1 MAAGTVGRAAD
12 ASQPPRLAAGGK
24 LAYHRAMHEKFTH
37 MTPALYGYLVAH
49 APPPDAVLRDL
60 AEETAAL
67 GPVSLMQVAVEEAA
81 FLGWLARLIG
91 ARRAVEVGTFTG
103 YSAIS
108 IARGLA
114 PDGRLLCCDLNEE
127 WTAIARRYFAR
138 AGLAER
144 ITLRVAA
151 AIETVRALPGTPE
164 IDLVF
169 IDADKTGY
177 RAYYEELLPRL
188 RPGGVIGFDNVLGG
202 GAVIDPSDTSEETV
216 ALRALNDLLARDE
229 RVDRVMLPV
238 ADGLTLV
245 RKR

>member
-114 PDGRLLCCDLNEE
+114 PDGRLLCCDVSEE
-127 WTAIARRYFAR
+127 WAAIARRYFAR

-144 ITLRVAA
+144 ITLRIAP
-151 AIETVRALPGTPE
+151 AIETLRALPRTAE
-164 IDLVF
+164 IDLAF

-177 RAYYEELLPRL
+177 RGYYEELLPRL
-188 RPGGVIGFDNVLGG
+188 RPGGVIGFDNVLWGG
-202 GAVIDPSDTSEETV
+202 SVADPSDTSDDTV
-216 ALRALNDLLARDE
+216 ALRALNDFLVRDD
-229 RVDRVMLPV
+229 RVDLVMLPV
-238 ADGLTLV
+238 ADGLTLA